1 MQNTHLLRRLGAML
15 YDTLLVLA
23 LVIMT
28 TYLFIA
34 FNGGEAIET
43 DGNQAF
49 QLTLALVVYVFF
61 VGFWSRPGR
70 TLGMQ
75 AWRLHLE
82 SRDGGDIG
90 VGTASIRF
98 FAAIL
103 SWAPAGLGFLWSLW
117 DKDRLT
123 WHDRISKTQ
132 IVHYPK
138 TAPGNTAPSESSTTQ
153 TE

>member
-1 MQNTHLLRRLGAML
+1 MQNTSLLRRLGAML

-43 DGNQAF
+43 DNNLAY
-49 QLTLALVVYVFF
+49 QLVLALVVYTFY

-75 AWRLHLE
+75 AWRLQLE
-82 SRDGGDIG
+82 SRDGGDVG
-90 VGTASIRF
+90 VGAASIRF

-103 SWAPAGLGFLWSLW
+103 SLALAGLGFLWSLW

-138 TAPGNTAPSESSTTQ
+138 TTPSESSTTQ
-153 TE
+153 TG

>member
-1 MQNTHLLRRLGAML
+1 MQNTSLLRRLGAML

-34 FNGGEAIET
+34 FNDGEAIET
-43 DGNQAF
+43 NDNLEF
-49 QLTLALVVYVFF
+49 QLVLVLVIFVFY
-61 VGFWSRPGR
+61 VGFWARPGR

-75 AWRLHLE
+75 AWRLQLE
-82 SRDGGDIG
+82 ASDGGKVDLG
-90 VGTASIRF
+90 AASIRF
-98 FAAIL
+98 FAALL
-103 SWAPAGLGFLWSLW
+103 SLAPAGLGFLWSLW
-117 DKDRLT
+117 DKERLT
-123 WHDRISKTQ
+123 WHDRISKTR

-138 TAPGNTAPSESSTTQ
+138 TGSSESSTGQ